1 MAAMDPGIPRITAEL
16 LRKACVEN
24 RGFELP
30 ELNEVLILHYR
41 GFRKI
46 ENLDDTWK
54 KWMGNDGRIWMPLGR
69 LTGAKRR
76 EWMGMGGCWDY
87 YS

>member
-1 MAAMDPGIPRITAEL
+1 MAVVDPGIPRITTEV

-46 ENLDDTWK
+46 EHLDDTWRK
-54 KWMGNDGRIWMPLGR
+54 FWRKSEKRGGDGHG
-69 LTGAKRR
+69 
-76 EWMGMGGCWDY
+76 
-87 YS
+87 